1 MIAQCVYYT
10 ITIIV
15 YYDGKG
21 SIASPDILSST
32 EPPSVAMH
40 LRIFIGEFHVQ
51 YASMRKCLKICELQG
66 FFGSDYTGIL
76 WHVH

>member
-1 MIAQCVYYT
+1 MIAQCVYYI

-21 SIASPDILSST
+21 SIASPDILSSNVDT

-66 FFGSDYTGIL
+66 FF
-76 WHVH
+76 WK